1 MVPHADDL
9 NVAIQN
15 QFVLTGILLTTI
27 DVEFDSEVRFR
38 ALAAPGKATRGLEM
52 LDKLDKN
59 FQQA

>member
-1 MVPHADDL
+1 MGPHADDL

-15 QFVLTGILLTTI
+15 QFVLTGIFLTTI
-27 DVEFDSEVRFR
+27 DAKFGSEVRFR
-38 ALAAPGKATRGLEM
+38 ALAAPGKAARGLDL